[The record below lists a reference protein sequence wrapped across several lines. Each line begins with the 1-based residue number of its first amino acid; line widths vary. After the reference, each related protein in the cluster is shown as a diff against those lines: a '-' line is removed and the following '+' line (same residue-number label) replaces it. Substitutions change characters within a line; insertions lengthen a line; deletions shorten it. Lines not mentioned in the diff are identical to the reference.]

1 MTMVQNDKNQSSLAQ
16 ADSGNRVESTA
27 VELCDLRKKLGGL
40 VVLDG
45 ISIKVRR
52 GETLCII
59 GGSGAGKSVTLK
71 HIVGLM
77 APDSGHVL
85 VDGINLT
92 TAKGEELE
100 ELRKRIGFCFQGAA
114 LLNSLNVFE
123 NVALPLRE
131 HEGLNGTELENR
143 VMAKLDLVGLETAA
157 QKMPS
162 QLSGGMRKRVGLAR
176 AIIRNPEIILYDEPT
191 AGLDPVTAS
200 TINTEI
206 LDMQAKLNVTSILVT
221 HDMSSAF
228 RVSNRI
234 AMLYKGQIIC
244 IGTPD
249 DLKKEEDARVQQF
262 IYGDSGG
269 PLSREKS

>member
-1 MTMVQNDKNQSSLAQ
+1 MTMVQNEKNRASLAQ
-16 ADSGNRVESTA
+16 AETEEKTVPAT
-27 VELCDLRKKLGGL
+27 VELRDLRKKLGGV

-45 ISIKVRR
+45 ISLQVRR
-52 GETLCII
+52 GETMCII

-77 APDSGHVL
+77 KPDSGDVL
-85 VDGINLT
+85 LDGVNLT
-92 TAKGEELE
+92 EATGKNLE

-114 LLNSLNVFE
+114 LLNSLTVFE

-131 HEGLNGTELENR
+131 LEGLDGTELSDR
-143 VMAKLDLVGLETAA
+143 VMARLELVGLENAA

-162 QLSGGMRKRVGLAR
+162 HLSGGMRKRVGLAR
-176 AIIRNPEIILYDEPT
+176 AIIRDPEIILYDEPT
-191 AGLDPVTAS
+191 SGLDPVTAA
-200 TINTEI
+200 TINTGI
-206 LDMQAKLNVTSILVT
+206 LEMQEKLNVTSMLVS

-234 AMLYKGQIIC
+234 AMLYKGKIIAV
-244 IGTPD
+244 GTPD
-249 DLKKEEDARVQQF
+249 ELKKNDDARVQQF
-262 IYGDSGG
+262 IYGDSEG

>member
-1 MTMVQNDKNQSSLAQ
+1 
-16 ADSGNRVESTA
+16 
-27 VELCDLRKKLGGL
+27 VELCNLHKKLGGL

-45 ISIKVRR
+45 VSLKIRR
-52 GETLCII
+52 GETMCII

-77 APDSGHVL
+77 KPDSGHIL
-85 VDGINLT
+85 LDDINIT
-92 TAKGEELE
+92 TARGGELE

-114 LLNSLNVFE
+114 LLGSLTVFE

-131 HEGLNGTELENR
+131 HEGLNGSELEGR
-143 VMAKLDLVGLETAA
+143 VMSKLELVGLENAA
-157 QKMPS
+157 RKMPS
-162 QLSGGMRKRVGLAR
+162 ELSGGMRKRVGLAR

-206 LDMQAKLNVTSILVT
+206 LDMQEKLTVTSILVT

-234 AMLYKGQIIC
+234 AMLYKGKIIAVEKSE
-244 IGTPD
+244 
-249 DLKKEEDARVQQF
+249 DLKKNEDARVQQF
-262 IYGDSGG
+262 IYGDSEG